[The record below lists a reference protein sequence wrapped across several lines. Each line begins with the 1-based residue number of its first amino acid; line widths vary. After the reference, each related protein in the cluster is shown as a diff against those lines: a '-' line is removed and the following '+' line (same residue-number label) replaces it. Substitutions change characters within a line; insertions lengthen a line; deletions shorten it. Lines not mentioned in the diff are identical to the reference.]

1 MSSLTNKLYLTY
13 FWYENMPKY
22 NDKILNYYN
31 DDTYIGSLDEKDTS
45 IGTGLV
51 GSPSCGD
58 VMKLQVKID
67 KKANKIVDAKILVF
81 GCGSAKASSSYV
93 AEKLIGL
100 SIDEALKIKNTDIAR
115 ELGLPQIKLH
125 CSVLAENAI
134 KRAIDDYKMKNGIMV
149 DDADNNTNN
158 KHKRA
163 VINTDRQINNN
174 DFTLDI
180 SPEALEFTKQNL
192 AKVGKK
198 VKGIR
203 LEIAEGHCGLMYK
216 VKYVEEKENT
226 DDDLDFVIDDLHIFI
241 KQNEKDILNG
251 TKIDFKEEGLKRG
264 LIFTNPRETGR
275 CHCGQNFFTPEQKK
289 KSKKDGACE

>member
-1 MSSLTNKLYLTY
+1 
-13 FWYENMPKY
+13 MPKY

-31 DDTYIGSLDEKDTS
+31 DDTYIGSFDEKDLN

-67 KKANKIVDAKILVF
+67 KNTNTITDAKILVF

-100 SIDEALKIKNTDIAR
+100 SIDEALKIKNTDIAND
-115 ELGLPQIKLH
+115 LGLPQIKLH
-125 CSVLAENAI
+125 CSVLAESAI
-134 KRAIDDYKMKNGIMV
+134 KRAIDDYKSKNDVSNGGAKAKNDVEMIHNIKH
-149 DDADNNTNN
+149 DD
-158 KHKRA
+158 
-163 VINTDRQINNN
+163 N
-174 DFTLDI
+174 DFTLEI
-180 SPEALEFTKQNL
+180 SQKALDFTKQNL

-216 VKYVEEKENT
+216 VKYVEEKEKT
-226 DDDLDFVIDDLHIFI
+226 DYDLDFVIDDLHIFV
-241 KQNEKDILNG
+241 KQTEKDILNG

-289 KSKKDGACE
+289 KNKEEGACG